1 MPPRRSA
8 ETDALRAQLARLL
21 RQDVSLIGDLRK
33 TPEAPPQL
41 SVFDL
46 ARALTPS
53 SSPSSVVGDV
63 YLMVAGFDEHFSD
76 HAFDDDHAT
85 PVVNLA
91 VVAEIIF
98 LLPGPSPA
106 SVRCEAARLFAQYL
120 DGDVSA
126 VARVEQM
133 AHVQEH
139 LRLRE
144 TEADVLRWK
153 RRPAWWRYWC
163 CRSEGRG

>member
-8 ETDALRAQLARLL
+8 ETDAARLL

-63 YLMVAGFDEHFSD
+63 YLMVA
-76 HAFDDDHAT
+76 
-85 PVVNLA
+85 
-91 VVAEIIF
+91 
-98 LLPGPSPA
+98 
-106 SVRCEAARLFAQYL
+106 RLFAQYL

-153 RRPAWWRYWC
+153 RRPAWRRYWC
-163 CRSEGRG
+163 CGSEGRE

>member
-1 MPPRRSA
+1 MLG
-8 ETDALRAQLARLL
+8 DAYLVVAR
-21 RQDVSLIGDLRK
+21 
-33 TPEAPPQL
+33 
-41 SVFDL
+41 
-46 ARALTPS
+46 
-53 SSPSSVVGDV
+53 
-63 YLMVAGFDEHFSD
+63 FDERLSDD
-76 HAFDDDHAT
+76 HAFDDDRAT
-85 PVVNLA
+85 PLVNLVA
-91 VVAEIIF
+91 VAEIIF

-153 RRPAWWRYWC
+153 RWPAWRRCWC
-163 CRSEGRG
+163 CGGEGGSRGTRLRQNREKLVDRLCQNPQRTRRPLLSQPDHDSV